1 MSCEIE
7 HDQCRNTNKFS
18 FAGQNLAL
26 GYLLDDYTVDWA
38 IKNFTAEWFIEHTD
52 TNMNVIHRYTRQSG
66 PPIGHFTMM
75 INDKQTKGNESFYLA
90 PYLLLHY
97 YYKYCV

>member
-7 HDQCRNTNKFS
+7 HDQCRNTNKYS

-38 IKNFTAEWFIEHTD
+38 IRNFTAEWFIEHTD
-52 TNMNVIHRYTRQSG
+52 TNMNIIRRYTRQSG

-75 INDKQTKGNESFYLA
+75 VNDKQTKGIMKIFNSL
-90 PYLLLHY
+90 
-97 YYKYCV
+97 KYFLMNYIF